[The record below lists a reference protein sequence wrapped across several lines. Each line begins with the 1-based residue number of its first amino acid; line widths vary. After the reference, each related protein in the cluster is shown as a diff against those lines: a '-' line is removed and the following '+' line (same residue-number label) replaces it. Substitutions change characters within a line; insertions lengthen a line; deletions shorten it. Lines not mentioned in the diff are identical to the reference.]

1 MAASAVSV
9 MKDLSEPSN
18 DVMRSRCAL
27 TTSTGDTCLPAIRR
41 ASSPAEAKVSSAIS
55 EHPVLRCRL
64 HVGEWEVVEAG
75 EQPQRRFHHRP
86 ERLEL
91 RIAPV
96 ETGHARGPAEG
107 IEIDRSAHGRQSSI
121 GWSSGLMLEP
131 GRLP

>member
-41 ASSPAEAKVSSAIS
+41 ASSPAEANVRSAMS

-64 HVGEWEVVEAG
+64 HVAEWQVLEAG
-75 EQPQRRFHHRP
+75 EQPQRGADHRADG
-86 ERLEL
+86 LEL
-91 RIAPV
+91 RVGPV
-96 ETGHARGPAEG
+96 KTRHTSRTAKGV
-107 IEIDRSAHGRQSSI
+107 EIDRLFHGRQSSI
-121 GWSSGLMLEP
+121 GWRSGLMLEP